1 MESDSETISNSSE
14 DILSQF
20 EEQNIS
26 MVSLVKTLL
35 STSTMPHIILITL
48 LSTILYIVAK
58 VDSLTIFSSMVFAS
72 LSVSYCVTA
81 LLSKNPKIS
90 SWITLPDDEQ
100 KIDSSKLW
108 NTLRKFRICLFP
120 LSVAGLI
127 FLIISFTTGEN
138 GVISDANKSI
148 PLILGML
155 FVIWSIV
162 QGTSFSMWASSTSA
176 KPSSKST
183 KSSSI
188 RFSLI
193 VILSTIGLVSIILAA
208 VFYQLENLENKLGDS
223 IVSAIPFCLLAIGL
237 TIGSISYSWKFKK
250 LASMKPNL
258 QKFSS
263 RWTIICHLFIT
274 WHLLTIWRQNFLTPS
289 NIQVFFEEITLMI
302 FTVFV
307 AIWSMTSKGYRSKL
321 KLITEENALTWG
333 LGFGYAYAG
342 SVAMLT
348 TFFDDIVT
356 VMSIGHGVVIVTVI
370 FIHRLI
376 LSKIIGN
383 DDSSVE
389 VKRIMDNS
397 NRSNHEEDSNVEDT
411 PSEIPTNKQNDDEND
426 EVWQEDADVDWDAE
440 QEQPQIDNI
449 EWDETIDLD

>member
-14 DILSQF
+14 DILSKF
-20 EEQNIS
+20 EEQNVS
-26 MVSLVKTLL
+26 MISLVKTLL

-48 LSTILYIVAK
+48 LSTILYIIAK
-58 VDSLTIFSSMVFAS
+58 VDSLTIFSSMIFAS
-72 LSVSYCVTA
+72 LSISYCVTA

-90 SWITLPDDEQ
+90 SWITLSDDEH
-100 KIDSSKLW
+100 KIASSKLW
-108 NTLRKFRICLFP
+108 NTLGKFRICLFP

-127 FLIISFTTGEN
+127 FLIITVTTGEK
-138 GVISDANKSI
+138 GLISDANKSI

-155 FVIWSIV
+155 FVVWSII

-176 KPSSKST
+176 KPSKKST

-193 VILSTIGLVSIILAA
+193 LLLSTIGIVSVILAA
-208 VFYQLENLENKLGDS
+208 VFYQLENLENTLSDS

-263 RWTIICHLFIT
+263 RWTIICHIFIT

-289 NIQVFFEEITLMI
+289 NLQVFFEEITLMI

-389 VKRIMDNS
+389 VKRIIDDS
-397 NRSNHEEDSNVEDT
+397 NKSNHEEESNIEDAPTKT
-411 PSEIPTNKQNDDEND
+411 PSNKQNNDSND
-426 EVWQEDADVDWDAE
+426 EVWQEDDDVDWDAE
-440 QEQPQIDNI
+440 KEQPQIDNI

>member
-1 MESDSETISNSSE
+1 MDSDSEKISDSSE

-35 STSTMPHIILITL
+35 STSTMPHIILITI
-48 LSTILYIVAK
+48 LSTILYIAAK
-58 VDSLTIFSSMVFAS
+58 VDSLTIFASMTFAS
-72 LSVSYCVTA
+72 LSISYCITA
-81 LLSKNPKIS
+81 LLSKNPKVS
-90 SWITLPDDEQ
+90 SWITLSNDEDE
-100 KIDSSKLW
+100 IASSG
-108 NTLRKFRICLFP
+108 LRNYFSKFRICLFP
-120 LSVAGLI
+120 LIVAGLI
-127 FLIISFTTGEN
+127 LLTITLTTGEN

-155 FVIWSIV
+155 FVVWSII

-188 RFSLI
+188 RFSLM
-193 VILSTIGLVSIILAA
+193 VLLSSISVVSIILAA
-208 VFYQLENLENKLGDS
+208 VFYQLDDLENTFNES
-223 IVSAIPFCLLAIGL
+223 IVLAIPFSIVAIGL

-250 LASMKPNL
+250 LASMKPSL
-258 QKFSS
+258 QRFSS
-263 RWTIICHLFIT
+263 RWTVICHIFIT
-274 WHLLTIWRQNFLTPS
+274 WHLLTIWRQNFMTPS
-289 NIQVFFEEITLMI
+289 NFQVFFEEITLMI

-307 AIWSMTSKGYRSKL
+307 AIWSMTSKGYRSKFR
-321 KLITEENALTWG
+321 LISEENALTWG

-370 FIHRLI
+370 FTHRI
-376 LSKIIGN
+376 VLSKIIGN

-389 VKRIMDNS
+389 VKRIIDKS
-397 NRSNHEEDSNVEDT
+397 NQQEDPYIEDVSHKA
-411 PSEIPTNKQNDDEND
+411 PSKEQNNDEND
-426 EVWQEDADVDWDAE
+426 EVWQEDVDVDWDAE

>member
-20 EEQNIS
+20 EEQNVS

-90 SWITLPDDEQ
+90 SWITLLDDEQ

-108 NTLRKFRICLFP
+108 NNLRKFRICLFP

-127 FLIISFTTGEN
+127 FLAIIFTTGEN

-155 FVIWSIV
+155 FVVWSII

-188 RFSLI
+188 RLSLI
-193 VILSTIGLVSIILAA
+193 VLLSTIGLVSVILAA
-208 VFYQLENLENKLGDS
+208 VFYQLENLENTMNES

-289 NIQVFFEEITLMI
+289 NLQVFFEEITLMI

-389 VKRIMDNS
+389 VKRIIDNS
-397 NRSNHEEDSNVEDT
+397 IKSNHEEESNLEDVPNET
-411 PSEIPTNKQNDDEND
+411 PSNKQNNDAND

-440 QEQPQIDNI
+440 QEQPKIDDI

>member
-1 MESDSETISNSSE
+1 MESDSKTISNSSE

-100 KIDSSKLW
+100 KIDSSKMW
-108 NTLRKFRICLFP
+108 NTLSKFRICLFP

-223 IVSAIPFCLLAIGL
+223 IVLAIPFCLLAIGL

-289 NIQVFFEEITLMI
+289 NLQVFFEEITLMI

-397 NRSNHEEDSNVEDT
+397 KKSNHEEESNVEDI
-411 PSEIPTNKQNDDEND
+411 SNEIPNNKQNDDEND
-426 EVWQEDADVDWDAE
+426 EVWQEDSDVDWDAE

>member
-1 MESDSETISNSSE
+1 MESDSKTSSNSSE

-48 LSTILYIVAK
+48 ISTILYIVAK
-58 VDSLTIFSSMVFAS
+58 VDSLTIFASMTFAS
-72 LSVSYCVTA
+72 LSISYCITA

-90 SWITLPDDEQ
+90 SWITLSNDED
-100 KIDSSKLW
+100 KITSSKLW
-108 NTLRKFRICLFP
+108 NNFSKFRICLFP
-120 LSVAGLI
+120 LIVAGLI
-127 FLIISFTTGEN
+127 LLTITLTTGEN
-138 GVISDANKSI
+138 GIIRDANKSI

-155 FVIWSIV
+155 FVVWSII

-176 KPSSKST
+176 KPSEKST

-193 VILSTIGLVSIILAA
+193 VLFSSISVVSVILAA
-208 VFYQLENLENKLGDS
+208 IFYQLDDLENPFNES
-223 IVSAIPFCLLAIGL
+223 IVLAIPFSLLAIGL

-250 LASMKPNL
+250 LASMKPSL

-263 RWTIICHLFIT
+263 RWTVICHIFIT
-274 WHLLTIWRQNFLTPS
+274 WHLLTIWRQNFMTPS
-289 NIQVFFEEITLMI
+289 NFQVFFEEITLMI

-307 AIWSMTSKGYRSKL
+307 AIWSMTSKGYRSKFR
-321 KLITEENALTWG
+321 LISEENALTWG

-370 FIHRLI
+370 FTHKLV

-389 VKRIMDNS
+389 VKRIIDNS
-397 NRSNHEEDSNVEDT
+397 NKSNQEEDQYIEDVSNKV
-411 PSEIPTNKQNDDEND
+411 PSKEQNNNENH
-426 EVWQEDADVDWDAE
+426 EVWQEDVDVDWDAE
-440 QEQPQIDNI
+440 QKQPQIDNI

>member
-90 SWITLPDDEQ
+90 SWITLPDEEQ
-100 KIDSSKLW
+100 RIDSSKLW
-108 NTLRKFRICLFP
+108 NTLSKFRICLFT

-127 FLIISFTTGEN
+127 FFTISFTTGEN

-208 VFYQLENLENKLGDS
+208 VFYQLENLENTLSDS

-289 NIQVFFEEITLMI
+289 NLQVFFEEITLMI

-342 SVAMLT
+342 SVAMLP

-389 VKRIMDNS
+389 VKRIMENS
-397 NRSNHEEDSNVEDT
+397 NKSNHEEESNE
-411 PSEIPTNKQNDDEND
+411 